1 MNKLT
6 ISPLSKN
13 AQAEPA
19 EVPKCDPPLQAGDI
33 ITIEGLGMQKNG
45 KLTTRKNAHT
55 KQVALIV
62 KKSQVLK

>member
-1 MNKLT
+1 MSKLILT
-6 ISPLSKN
+6 PLSKI
-13 AQAEPA
+13 AQVEPVM
-19 EVPKCDPPLQAGDI
+19 VPKCDPPLQAGDI